1 MIHNLK
7 EFTDDSVDMEMHS
20 APEGKMISTCL
31 RVKYPCT
38 SLTCSISRRVWIR

>member
-7 EFTDDSVDMEMHS
+7 EFTDDSVDMEIHS
-20 APEGKMISTCL
+20 APEGKMTSTCL

-38 SLTCSISRRVWIR
+38 ISNVFD